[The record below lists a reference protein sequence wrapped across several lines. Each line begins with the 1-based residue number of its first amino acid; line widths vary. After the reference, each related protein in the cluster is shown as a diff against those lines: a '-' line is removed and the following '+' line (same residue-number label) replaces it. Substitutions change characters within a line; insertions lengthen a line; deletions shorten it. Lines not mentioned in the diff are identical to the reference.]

1 MNLQILDGR
10 LTTVIATNAKSTTIP
25 TNKPDMLATTNPV
38 IPEKMAKYA
47 FLHFKSSMRA
57 VKTIIIAK
65 SDSIPKVIK
74 KVTCIITVMFTQ
86 SPNRTA
92 EFTGLV
98 TFRNIHH

>member
-1 MNLQILDGR
+1 
-10 LTTVIATNAKSTTIP
+10 
-25 TNKPDMLATTNPV
+25 
-38 IPEKMAKYA
+38 
-47 FLHFKSSMRA
+47 MRA

-74 KVTCIITVMFTQ
+74 KVTCIIMVMFTQ